1 VAGRSTR
8 GDGAVP
14 PDKRVPGARRLLS
27 KARIEALSDGVFGFA
42 MTLLVVDIVLQPP
55 GSPLQRVLHGWP
67 SYFAYLVSF
76 LTIGAAWL
84 AHTSLTDRLERV
96 DPIM

>member
-1 VAGRSTR
+1 
-8 GDGAVP
+8 
-14 PDKRVPGARRLLS
+14 LLS